1 MREVMLMARRSPQ
14 TAAKRARE
22 QAKRERRERKEAK
35 KAARNAADTEATS
48 WQIAKST
55 PIPPPSGGKSDAAYL
70 VTLVAGSATRE
81 VVVEFAAPSTVAS
94 PAEAEEV
101 ARGFLR
107 DEEPPQHLV
116 VEPGER

>member
-1 MREVMLMARRSPQ
+1 MARRSPQ

-35 KAARNAADTEATS
+35 KAARNAANSEATA
-48 WQIAKST
+48 WQIAKSAA
-55 PIPPPSGGKSDAAYL
+55 IPPPSGVETDAAYL

-81 VVVEFAAPSTVAS
+81 VFVEFAAPSTVPS
-94 PAEAEEV
+94 AEDAEE
-101 ARGFLR
+101 ATRRFLG
-107 DEEPPQHLV
+107 DEEPPSRLV

>member
-1 MREVMLMARRSPQ
+1 MARRSPQ

-35 KAARNAADTEATS
+35 KAARNFPDTEGTA
-48 WQIAKST
+48 WQIAKSAA
-55 PIPPPSGGKSDAAYL
+55 IPPPSGGKTDAAYL

-81 VVVEFAAPSTVAS
+81 VVVEFATPSTVAS
-94 PAEAEEV
+94 PADAEEV
-101 ARGFLR
+101 TRRFLR
-107 DEEPPQHLV
+107 DEEPPRHLV